1 MQRAYCFDTHIWP
14 AQLYNI
20 YLQLQFLDKIRRVS
34 GFETVPAGS
43 MRLGDDVV
51 VSGYRIEALIG
62 FDHVRDTLPVDQG
75 LTLRLH

>member
-1 MQRAYCFDTHIWP
+1 MRTVSTLLSGLP
-14 AQLYNI
+14 NSTI
-20 YLQLQFLDKIRRVS
+20 YLQLQFLDKIRRAS

-62 FDHVRDTLPVDQG
+62 FDHVRDTLPVDQ
-75 LTLRLH
+75 